1 MCCWEILVKYLGF
14 PLHFSKLKREDLQP
28 LIDNLLGRMAGWRGK
43 LLSMEAKRILIQSVL
58 SSIPIYMLSLFKFLK
73 WALDLINT
81 QIANCMWNDVD
92 GNKKIH
98 LANWPSICMK
108 KEYGGLG
115 IPNLQ
120 DLNICL
126 VDS

>member
-1 MCCWEILVKYLGF
+1 
-14 PLHFSKLKREDLQP
+14 
-28 LIDNLLGRMAGWRGK
+28 
-43 LLSMEAKRILIQSVL
+43 
-58 SSIPIYMLSLFKFLK
+58 
-73 WALDLINT
+73 
-81 QIANCMWNDVD
+81 MWNDVD

-126 VDS
+126 VGSWIKRYIQGEGSL